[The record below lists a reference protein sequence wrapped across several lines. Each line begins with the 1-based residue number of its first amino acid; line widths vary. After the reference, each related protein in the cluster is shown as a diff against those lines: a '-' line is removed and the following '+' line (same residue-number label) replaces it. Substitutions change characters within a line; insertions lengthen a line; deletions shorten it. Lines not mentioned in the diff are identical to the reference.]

1 MPSSRRQFLLGSAA
15 ALAAAGLP
23 LGLAHAQ
30 AMPGDTK
37 FIFVFADGGWDPT
50 RVFAPEFDNANVD
63 MEPGAQRAMAGRI
76 PFVDSALRPSVS
88 TFLQRH
94 YAKTTVFN
102 GVLVRSIAHEICKMI
117 ALTGSSSGTQPDWP
131 AILASARQD
140 RYTLPHLVLGG
151 PSFPGDLGAAV
162 ARTGRNGQLES
173 LLSGQATRNSDIA
186 VPGFSRPAEGVLDR
200 YLARR
205 SSARRDASSS
215 PLDHRLLDDFT
226 VSHTKATTLKDL
238 QYVMD
243 FDGGNQLA
251 GQANVAVQALSLGLS
266 RCITL
271 QHNGQG
277 GQGWD
282 THANNDVQQSTN
294 FEDLFAGLNALM
306 RLLETTPGEVE
317 PTLADE
323 TVVIVLSEMG
333 RTLKLNAFIGKD
345 HWPYTSVMMT
355 GPGITGDR
363 VIGGF
368 DDVYYGNLVDPATGD
383 TTDSGQILSAEAV
396 GATLL
401 ALADIDPSPFVSGVS
416 PIRGVLA

>member
-1 MPSSRRQFLLGSAA
+1 MTSSRRQFLLGSAA
-15 ALAAAGLP
+15 ALAATGLP
-23 LGLAHAQ
+23 IGLANAQ

-37 FIFVFADGGWDPT
+37 FVFVFAGGGWDPT
-50 RVFAPEFDNANVD
+50 RVFAPEFDNPNVE
-63 MEPGAQRAMAGRI
+63 MEPGSQRAMAGGI
-76 PFVDSALRPSVS
+76 PFVDSANRPSVS
-88 TFLQRH
+88 TYLHRH
-94 YAKTTVFN
+94 AAKTAVFN
-102 GVLVRSIAHEICKMI
+102 GVLVRSIAHEICTMI
-117 ALTGSSSGTQPDWP
+117 ALTGSSAGTQPDWP

-173 LLSGQATRNSDIA
+173 LLSGQATRDSDIVA
-186 VPGFSRPAEGVLDR
+186 PGFSRPVEGILDR

-205 SSARRDASSS
+205 SGARRDAASSA
-215 PLDHRLLDDFT
+215 LDRRLLDDFT
-226 VSHTKATTLKDL
+226 LSHTKATTLKDL
-238 QYVMD
+238 QYVME
-243 FDGGNQLA
+243 FDGGDQLA
-251 GQANVAVQALSLGLS
+251 GQASVAAQALSLGLS

-271 QHNGQG
+271 QHVGQG

-282 THANNDVQQSTN
+282 THANNDVQQSAN
-294 FEDLFAGLNALM
+294 FEDLFAGLSSLM
-306 RLLETTPGEVE
+306 RLLETTPGEAQA
-317 PTLADE
+317 TLADE

-333 RTLKLNAFIGKD
+333 RTPKLNGFAGKD

-368 DDVYYGNLVDPATGD
+368 DEAYYGNLVDPTTGD
-383 TTDSGQILSAEAV
+383 STESGQILSAEAV

-401 ALADIDPSPFVSGVS
+401 ALADIDPGPYVSGVQ
-416 PIRGVLA
+416 PISGVLA